1 MGVYFLAHLFSK
13 VTQFLYKPVIHFQ
26 IIFAMRVHHSVI
38 KLKNIFMADCRS
50 EIIIPLTFQ
59 SWQQHCQ
66 ICWVISMLSVK
77 MWTSFKWCFSIF
89 CVMSNIMNM
98 VWFGDTIPHIFKA
111 FISSFA
117 VFFIVFFI
125 SKELIFY
132 TQ

>member
-1 MGVYFLAHLFSK
+1 MQTMGVYFLAHLFSK
-13 VTQFLYKPVIHFQ
+13 ETQFLYKPVIHFQ

-38 KLKNIFMADCRS
+38 KLKNIFMADCRN
-50 EIIIPLTFQ
+50 EIVIPLTFQ

-98 VWFGDTIPHIFKA
+98 VWLVTLFR
-111 FISSFA
+111 ISSKLLLVVLPYFSS
-117 VFFIVFFI
+117 FF
-125 SKELIFY
+125 SY
-132 TQ
+132 QRN